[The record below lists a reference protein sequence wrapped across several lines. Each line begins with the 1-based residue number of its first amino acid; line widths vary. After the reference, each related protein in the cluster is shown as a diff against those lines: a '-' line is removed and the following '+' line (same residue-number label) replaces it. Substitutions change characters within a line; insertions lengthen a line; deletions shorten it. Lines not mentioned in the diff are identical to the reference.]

1 MGKKRRRK
9 DNLIDVPPDVN
20 RPESTDSDSELSVVS
35 ACSNMKVEEPK
46 DKYAICKIKGYA
58 RKYPEDFNPYMPIGS
73 ITTKIMP
80 IPPRHVLSTHEI
92 ADALEAFD
100 DDEDVQGI
108 DIYMDPP
115 CDGTIS
121 DGDSGEEDCDSLNRL
136 NRHQLLAPAEMVLR
150 QRDEPFED
158 NTSIDEVIA
167 SPSPSSEHLES
178 ISTPSGPSLHRSRR
192 SRPVEIPTMITD
204 SERSFSNVRTNR
216 TPRGDGPS
224 SERSRQANMRPR
236 KWIKRDLCTQQS
248 EWSPPLPRAVLTL
261 TKESE
266 PIEFFELFFS
276 EDVIRS
282 SRASYGDDAISYVQ
296 LKRDGKLCTIKC
308 KICPEHK
315 VRSKLYTVT
324 LVIDEEEDLICSLE
338 CHDCVA
344 SHGGCKHA
352 IAFVMWIH
360 RRSEEPSC
368 TSTECYWK
376 KSKLS
381 QVGTS
386 LKCITAKEMFKGCPS
401 LSSNSSVLAKYLHK
415 ASKIKIED
423 CELLKYQPNSNLSDT
438 ALVSMHQLVFKFK
451 EKCSEIFIQNVNI
464 PDITIRKVEKETRNQ
479 YKSRLWYELRY
490 GRITASRAVE
500 VSRCKTPDG
509 TLISTIMGGQ
519 IPDTPAMRRGRIL
532 EDSVRQILQRK
543 LKKTIR
549 TCGLILNSKYPMI
562 AGSPDGICEEYI
574 IEIKCPTSAKTF
586 MNYIKDGKTTER
598 YYYQIQIQLVL

>member
-1 MGKKRRRK
+1 MEAGFLKATSS
-9 DNLIDVPPDVN
+9 NLP
-20 RPESTDSDSELSVVS
+20 
-35 ACSNMKVEEPK
+35 KV
-46 DKYAICKIKGYA
+46 
-58 RKYPEDFNPYMPIGS
+58 
-73 ITTKIMP
+73 
-80 IPPRHVLSTHEI
+80 
-92 ADALEAFD
+92 
-100 DDEDVQGI
+100 
-108 DIYMDPP
+108 
-115 CDGTIS
+115 
-121 DGDSGEEDCDSLNRL
+121 
-136 NRHQLLAPAEMVLR
+136 
-150 QRDEPFED
+150 
-158 NTSIDEVIA
+158 
-167 SPSPSSEHLES
+167 
-178 ISTPSGPSLHRSRR
+178 
-192 SRPVEIPTMITD
+192 
-204 SERSFSNVRTNR
+204 
-216 TPRGDGPS
+216 
-224 SERSRQANMRPR
+224 
-236 KWIKRDLCTQQS
+236 
-248 EWSPPLPRAVLTL
+248 
-261 TKESE
+261 
-266 PIEFFELFFS
+266 
-276 EDVIRS
+276 DVIMLGAFFANNTNFCSAEFRNTKTSLS

-386 LKCITAKEMFKGCPS
+386 LKCITAKEMSKGCPS
-401 LSSNSSVLAKYLHK
+401 LSSNSSVLAKYLHE
-415 ASKIKIED
+415 ASKRKIED

-490 GRITASRAVE
+490 GRITASRAFE

-598 YYYQIQIQLVL
+598 YYYQIQIQMYLADLKKCIFCVADPKFSENKKIEMLYVDYDEKIVVNIIETNLVPFWQNNVYPLLYQSINNS